1 MPIFSGSKVSLVSLV
16 IRKTTT
22 GGLDLAWRILY
33 KLEFSE
39 IYSPLQLL
47 IFNFLG
53 YKKGI
58 QMLKRHLEQG
68 LPYHQEAY
76 WKSRGARN

>member
-58 QMLKRHLEQG
+58 QMLKKGSLG
-68 LPYHQEAY
+68 DPGPL
-76 WKSRGARN
+76 RGTLFGIV

>member
-58 QMLKRHLEQG
+58 QMLMLKKGSLGDPGPLRETLFG
-68 LPYHQEAY
+68 IV
-76 WKSRGARN
+76 